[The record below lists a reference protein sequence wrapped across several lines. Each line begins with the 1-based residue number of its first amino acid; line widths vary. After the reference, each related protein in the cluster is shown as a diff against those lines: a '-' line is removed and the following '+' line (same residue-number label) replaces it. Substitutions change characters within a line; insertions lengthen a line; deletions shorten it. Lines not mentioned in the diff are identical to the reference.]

1 MPVIDREQQ
10 TGGIMRSG
18 TEQMVRENSFLDSS
32 LLKMTTIPDSHD
44 GVLLEPLSMTPDQ
57 QTKIELPLYES
68 GKLQN

>member
-32 LLKMTTIPDSHD
+32 LPKMTTILDSHD
-44 GVLLEPLSMTPDQ
+44 GVLLEPLSTTPDQ